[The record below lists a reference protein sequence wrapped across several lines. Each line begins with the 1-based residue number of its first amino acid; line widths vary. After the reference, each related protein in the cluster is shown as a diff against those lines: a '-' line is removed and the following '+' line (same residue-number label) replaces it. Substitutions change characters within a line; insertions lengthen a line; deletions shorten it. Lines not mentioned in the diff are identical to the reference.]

1 MGGAM
6 QAGVRPY
13 VLASAA
19 MVATGA
25 IAGMWL
31 AQRPLQPPV
40 SSIETRL
47 VDADSV
53 LNIPVNLFDD
63 IANIPSNEIQ
73 GIDVFSDSLFF
84 SGDWWVPN
92 ATNLWGTDPG
102 DLGHYMG
109 LLDIAL
115 PFAPQ
120 ISGLDQ
126 PEIDPTA
133 DADGTAGLAQQIAL
147 LAAAELPVSG
157 SCDAETCFPMTPPNV
172 ITGSTAFDRDIGFF
186 QALDGQATTQ
196 GGEPF
201 GLFSNW
207 FQVPLSDLTSG
218 NFTFT
223 PSDDA
228 GLLDPSPDTGPGGA
242 VLSAFGFDGTTGVDG
257 TGTGDYMPWAGDTF
271 QLNLLGPFEDYYNS
285 LLATPSTS
293 GIDGTG
299 IDIPSS
305 TSILD
310 AFQNLAASS
319 VVAFDPYVMGSPAC
333 PVFCDIPTADTQPAL
348 VQDILAWDPSNTTI
362 QDWLTSADSTA
373 TTTEAEDSVALL
385 QTGYYNLTPEQLA
398 TYDADLTAIN
408 PELPYLFTNDGIV
421 TDPNYLAFGDGT
433 TTTFDPTYGGYDPN
447 LDGQDLLTLFTNND
461 WNYSSLD
468 NINTVGFLLDPAQGD
483 PGLAAAAAVPAA
495 TDASSLDPSLST
507 DLSGLLSSF
516 GTTAGSD
523 LLSQLATDF
532 STQFATELATQLA
545 TDLGTQLPTS
555 LLSMF

>member
-1 MGGAM
+1 
-6 QAGVRPY
+6 
-13 VLASAA
+13 
-19 MVATGA
+19 
-25 IAGMWL
+25 
-31 AQRPLQPPV
+31 
-40 SSIETRL
+40 
-47 VDADSV
+47 
-53 LNIPVNLFDD
+53 
-63 IANIPSNEIQ
+63 
-73 GIDVFSDSLFF
+73 
-84 SGDWWVPN
+84 
-92 ATNLWGTDPG
+92 
-102 DLGHYMG
+102 
-109 LLDIAL
+109 
-115 PFAPQ
+115 
-120 ISGLDQ
+120 
-126 PEIDPTA
+126 
-133 DADGTAGLAQQIAL
+133 
-147 LAAAELPVSG
+147 
-157 SCDAETCFPMTPPNV
+157 MTPPNV

-223 PSDDA
+223 PSDDT
-228 GLLDPSPDTGPGGA
+228 GLLDPSPDDSPTGA

-257 TGTGDYMPWAGDTF
+257 TGSGDYMPWAGDTF
-271 QLNLLGPFEDYYNS
+271 QLNLFGPFEDYYNS

-333 PVFCDIPTADTQPAL
+333 PAFCDIPTADTQSAL
-348 VQDILAWDPSNTTI
+348 VADILAWDPSNTTI
-362 QDWLTSADSTA
+362 QDWLTSDDSAA

-385 QTGYYNLTPEQLA
+385 QTGDYNLTPDQLA

-447 LDGQDLLTLFTNND
+447 LVGQDYLTLLTNND
-461 WNYSSLD
+461 WNFSSLD
-468 NINTVGFLLDPAQGD
+468 NVNTVGFLLDPAQGD
-483 PGLAAAAAVPAA
+483 PGLSAAAGVPAA
-495 TDASSLDPSLST
+495 TDVSSLDPSLSS
-507 DLSGLLSSF
+507 DLSTLLAGL
-516 GTTAGSD
+516 GTTAGTD
-523 LLSQLATDF
+523 TLSQLTA
-532 STQFATELATQLA
+532 ELSAQLTA
-545 TDLGTQLPTS
+545 DLAAVVPQS
-555 LLSMF
+555 LLGLF

>member
-1 MGGAM
+1 M

-25 IAGMWL
+25 IAVTWL

-40 SSIETRL
+40 RSIETRL

-73 GIDVFSDSLFF
+73 GLDVFSDSLFF

-102 DLGHYMG
+102 DIGHYMG

-157 SCDAETCFPMTPPNV
+157 SCDAQTCFPMTPPEV
-172 ITGSTAFDRDIGFF
+172 ITGSTSLDRDIGFF
-186 QALDGQATTQ
+186 DAITGQATTQ
-196 GGEPF
+196 SGEPF

-218 NFTFT
+218 FTFT
-223 PSDDA
+223 PSDDS
-228 GLLDPSPDTGPGGA
+228 GLLDPSPDTGPGGS

-257 TGTGDYMPWAGDTF
+257 TGTGDYVPWAGDTF
-271 QLNLLGPFEDYYNS
+271 QLNLFGPFEDYFNS

-293 GIDGTG
+293 GVDGTG
-299 IDIPSS
+299 IDIPTS

-333 PVFCDIPTADTQPAL
+333 PAFCDIPTADTQSAL
-348 VQDILAWDPSNTTI
+348 VADILAWDPSNTTI
-362 QDWLTSADSTA
+362 QDWLAGDDSAA

-385 QTGYYNLTPEQLA
+385 QTGDYNLTPDQLA

-447 LDGQDLLTLFTNND
+447 LVGQDYLTLLTNND
-461 WNYSSLD
+461 WNFSSLD
-468 NINTVGFLLDPAQGD
+468 NVNTVGFLLDPAQGD
-483 PGLAAAAAVPAA
+483 PGLSAAAGVPAA
-495 TDASSLDPSLST
+495 TDVSSLDPSLSS
-507 DLSGLLSSF
+507 DLSTLLAGL
-516 GTTAGSD
+516 GTTAGTD
-523 LLSQLATDF
+523 TLSQLTA
-532 STQFATELATQLA
+532 ELSAQLTA
-545 TDLGTQLPTS
+545 DLAAVVPQS
-555 LLSMF
+555 LLGLF

>member
-1 MGGAM
+1 M

-25 IAGMWL
+25 IAVTWL
-31 AQRPLQPPV
+31 AQRPMQPPV
-40 SSIETRL
+40 RSIETRL

-53 LNIPVNLFDD
+53 LNVPINLLDD

-73 GIDVFSDSLFF
+73 GLDVFSDSLFF

-126 PEIDPTA
+126 PEIDPAA

-157 SCDAETCFPMTPPNV
+157 SCDAETCFPMTPPEV
-172 ITGSTAFDRDIGFF
+172 ITGSTGFDRDIGFF
-186 QALDGQATTQ
+186 DAITGQATTQ
-196 GGEPF
+196 SGEPF

-207 FQVPLSDLTSG
+207 LQVPLSDLTSG
-218 NFTFT
+218 FTFT
-223 PSDDA
+223 PGDDT
-228 GLLDPSPDTGPGGA
+228 GLIDPSPDDSPTGA

-271 QLNLLGPFEDYYNS
+271 QLNLLGPFEDYFNS

-333 PVFCDIPTADTQPAL
+333 PALCDIPAADTQTAL

-362 QDWLTSADSTA
+362 QAWLTGDDSTA
-373 TTTEAEDSVALL
+373 TTVEAEDAVALL
-385 QTGYYNLTPEQLA
+385 QTGQYNLTPDQLA
-398 TYDADLTAIN
+398 TYDADLAAIN
-408 PELPYLFTNDGIV
+408 PELPAYFTNDGIV

-433 TTTFDPTYGGYDPN
+433 TTDFDPTYGGYDPN
-447 LDGQDLLTLFTNND
+447 LIGSDLLTLLTNNE
-461 WNYSSLD
+461 WNFSSLE

-495 TDASSLDPSLST
+495 TDASGLDPSLST
-507 DLSGLLSSF
+507 DLSSLLSSF

-532 STQFATELATQLA
+532 STQFAT
-545 TDLGTQLPTS
+545 DLGTQLPTS
-555 LLSMF
+555 ILSLF

>member
-1 MGGAM
+1 M
-6 QAGVRPY
+6 QAVPRTY
-13 VLASAA
+13 VLAAAALAATSA
-19 MVATGA
+19 VVITPATP
-25 IAGMWL
+25 
-31 AQRPLQPPV
+31 RPSQVPV
-40 SSIETRL
+40 RSIETRL

-53 LNIPVNLFDD
+53 LNVPINLFDD
-63 IANIPSNEIQ
+63 IANIPYNEIQ

-102 DLGHYMG
+102 DIGHYMG
-109 LLDIAL
+109 LLDMAL

-157 SCDAETCFPMTPPNV
+157 SCDAETCYPMTPPNV
-172 ITGSTAFDRDIGFF
+172 ITGSTSLDRDIGFF
-186 QALDGQATTQ
+186 QALDGTATTQ

-207 FQVPLSDLTSG
+207 FQVPLSELTSG
-218 NFTFT
+218 YTFT
-223 PSDDA
+223 PSDDS
-228 GLLDPSPDTGPGGA
+228 GLLDPSPDTGPGGS
-242 VLSAFGFDGTTGVDG
+242 VLSEFGFDGTTGVDG

-271 QLNLLGPFEDYYNS
+271 ELNLLGPFEDYYTS
-285 LLATPSTS
+285 LLAAPSTS

-333 PVFCDIPTADTQPAL
+333 PALCDIPSDLTQTAL
-348 VQDILAWDPSNTTI
+348 VQDILAWDPTNTTI
-362 QDWLTSADSTA
+362 QEWLTSTDSTA

-385 QTGYYNLTPEQLA
+385 QTGDYNLTYDNLVN
-398 TYDADLTAIN
+398 YDAMLAQIN
-408 PELPYLFTNDGIV
+408 PELPNLLTNEGII
-421 TDPNYLAFGDGT
+421 TDPNYVAFGDGT
-433 TTTFDPTYGGYDPN
+433 TSTFDPVYGGYNPN
-447 LDGQDLLTLFTNND
+447 LVDQDLLTLFTNND
-461 WNYSSLD
+461 WNYSALSADLS
-468 NINTVGFLLDPAQGD
+468 NPSTAFYLFDPASGN
-483 PGLAAAAAVPAA
+483 PAEAGASAVSD
-495 TDASSLDPSLST
+495 TTGGLDPSLST
-507 DLSGLLSSF
+507 DLGGLLSSF

-523 LLSQLATDF
+523 LLSQWATDF

-555 LLSMF
+555 VLSMF